1 MPLIR
6 NLEGFPFGIR
16 QPKDSGWCIPAS
28 IEVVTKYHVPNSTMT
43 QQQIVNAFVNY
54 TKWPIESIGLKSI
67 KEVMEHDSEFSWA
80 EKQYFEDFEFHGFN
94 GLAHFLEECVDES
107 KPPIISIP
115 VPFPNGKWDGWHM
128 NVIVGYD
135 ANFFRIYD
143 PNPAYPIP
151 WRDIPKFTFQSNL
164 LSKKMTTDT
173 TDSLLIFPRVN
184 LPQNAQP
191 TEIAYSNSETCSKN
205 CLSTGVA

>member
-16 QPKDSGWCIPAS
+16 QPKDSGWCIPVS

-94 GLAHFLEECVDES
+94 GLALTFWKNAWMKVSRPSYPYLYHFQRKVGWLAHECHSWLRRKFLSYLRS
-107 KPPIISIP
+107 KP
-115 VPFPNGKWDGWHM
+115 
-128 NVIVGYD
+128 
-135 ANFFRIYD
+135 R
-143 PNPAYPIP
+143 
-151 WRDIPKFTFQSNL
+151 
-164 LSKKMTTDT
+164 LS
-173 TDSLLIFPRVN
+173 DSL
-184 LPQNAQP
+184 A
-191 TEIAYSNSETCSKN
+191 
-205 CLSTGVA
+205 